1 MTFPWWVSRAR
12 FDDAQKQIEDLK
24 AANAKLLDLALNKEA
39 EPPKPDD
46 EEEETS
52 TRPRHPL
59 VKDLRLRAEKE
70 LRERAAASGKGK
82 K

>member
-1 MTFPWWVSRAR
+1 MKWPWVSRALYE
-12 FDDAQKQIEDLK
+12 AKLEQIELLK
-24 AANAKLLDLALNKEA
+24 DANAMLQDLALKKEA
-39 EPPKPDD
+39 EPPAKPE

-59 VKDLRLRAEKE
+59 VKDLRQRAEKE
-70 LRERAAASGKGK
+70 LRERALASKGK